1 MNQLEIQNKF
11 NNVINDIMILNK
23 LLDKYIKTYYIIY
36 NELETN
42 INEQCL
48 LKCNKIIIKKNND
61 NNEEQFFRLMQK
73 CR

>member
-1 MNQLEIQNKF
+1 MNQTKNKKIF
-11 NNVINDIMILNK
+11 NNVIKDLLILNE

-42 INEQCL
+42 INEECL
-48 LKCNKIIIKKNND
+48 LKCNKLIIKKNND